1 MAQLLIGSI
10 CLSNIPRSEMKK
22 IKCRDGVERVFLNV
36 AVVERK
42 EKSQFGDTHFITCAP
57 KKEERKEGTSYIFG
71 DLKVWNPEPQ
81 MPTSEEI
88 AAAPSIPLTENDD
101 DLPFDF
107 WGVTA

>member
-1 MAQLLIGSI
+1 MALLIGSI

-22 IKCRDGVERVFLNV
+22 IICKDGKERIFLNV

-57 KKEERKEGTSYIFG
+57 KKEERQDGVNYIFG

-81 MPTSEEI
+81 MPTAEEI
-88 AAAPSIPLTENDD
+88 AAAPPFEPAADD
-101 DLPFDF
+101 DLPF
-107 WGVTA
+107 

>member
-1 MAQLLIGSI
+1 MALLIGSI

-22 IKCRDGVERVFLNV
+22 ILCKDGIERIFLNV

-81 MPTSEEI
+81 MPTAEEI
-88 AAAPSIPLTENDD
+88 AAAPPIPPMDD
-101 DLPFDF
+101 SELPF
-107 WGVTA
+107 

>member
-1 MAQLLIGSI
+1 MSQLLIGSL

-22 IKCRDGVERVFLNV
+22 IMCKDGKERIFLNV

-57 KKEERKEGTSYIFG
+57 KKEERKDGTCYIFG

-81 MPTSEEI
+81 MPSAEEI
-88 AAAPSIPLTENDD
+88 AAAPPYEPAADD
-101 DLPFDF
+101 DNNLPF
-107 WGVTA
+107 